1 MLVEG
6 HVQEAQGL
14 RAVMQ
19 VLRRFA
25 FTGGVALSCGLVTL
39 AVGCGGEGDKKT
51 AVKGEHH
58 AGDGHKAG
66 EAGHGHVEEG
76 PHKGHLIELGKE
88 EYHGEIVHDEA
99 AHKIT
104 IYLLDGEAKKS
115 IPITDKEVSINVVIN
130 GKPSQFKL
138 PAAAQSGDPAGQA
151 SKFELVDHAL
161 CEALDDPK
169 TKGRFNVTIGGKAY
183 AGDIAHREEEKK

>member
-1 MLVEG
+1 MLEEG
-6 HVQEAQGL
+6 KVHEVRGL
-14 RAVMQ
+14 RAVLRF
-19 VLRRFA
+19 LRRSA
-25 FTGGVALSCGLVTL
+25 LTGGVVLSCGVITL
-39 AVGCGGEGDKKT
+39 AVGCGEGDKKT
-51 AVKGEHH
+51 AAKGEHH

-66 EAGHGHVEEG
+66 EAGHGHAEEG

-88 EYHGEIVHDEA
+88 EYHGEILHDEA

-104 IYLLDGEAKKS
+104 IYLLDKEAKKS
-115 IPITDKEVSINVVIN
+115 VPIADKEVSINVVVD

-169 TKGRFNVTIGGKAY
+169 AKGRFNVTIGGKAY
-183 AGDIAHREEEKK
+183 SGDIEHHEEEKK